1 VIDPGRELKRGI
13 LWFGSATL
21 LMRLLDLGA
30 TLVLL
35 QVLTRQEM
43 GLAALSWSVV
53 VVCEAFSGLGVGSAF
68 VQAREVSRREMD
80 SLFWFTSIV
89 GIGLALLT
97 AALADV
103 IAGFYGEPVLR
114 LRIVVSACKLMFVG
128 VAVVPLQRLARE
140 LRFRE
145 AGVAQTG
152 ATALEAITK
161 VALALSG
168 AGAWALVISN
178 AARGLFVLV
187 VVYALAPY
195 WPRLH
200 FKFGEVRS
208 FLAFGLRTMTSGAIF
223 HAYRNADYFFVGRYL
238 GLEVLGLYRVAFSL
252 AMTPLE
258 VGITVVN
265 RVTFPVYSRIAGDS
279 RMLADAFA
287 RSLRY
292 VLLLIG
298 PIVVLSFFAAED
310 VVAIVAHERWLPAVP
325 AIQVLCWAALLRGV
339 ALLFPPLF
347 QAAGRPEY
355 GVYDALLS
363 LGILVGGFLCMLELF
378 AHSLGMIAVCI
389 VWVAAYPLLLC
400 VDLLWARR
408 ATGLRGGRLVTTSL
422 PVLGGLVAMAAPL
435 TLVSLLR
442 SHGLG
447 PLAMLATIVGVGIV
461 AYGLYLRF
469 VLRLRWGDLRTGAVE
484 RQTQP

>member
-1 VIDPGRELKRGI
+1 
-13 LWFGSATL
+13 
-21 LMRLLDLGA
+21 
-30 TLVLL
+30 
-35 QVLTRQEM
+35 
-43 GLAALSWSVV
+43 
-53 VVCEAFSGLGVGSAF
+53 
-68 VQAREVSRREMD
+68 
-80 SLFWFTSIV
+80 
-89 GIGLALLT
+89 
-97 AALADV
+97 
-103 IAGFYGEPVLR
+103 
-114 LRIVVSACKLMFVG
+114 
-128 VAVVPLQRLARE
+128 
-140 LRFRE
+140 
-145 AGVAQTG
+145 
-152 ATALEAITK
+152 
-161 VALALSG
+161 
-168 AGAWALVISN
+168 
-178 AARGLFVLV
+178 
-187 VVYALAPY
+187 
-195 WPRLH
+195 
-200 FKFGEVRS
+200 
-208 FLAFGLRTMTSGAIF
+208 
-223 HAYRNADYFFVGRYL
+223 
-238 GLEVLGLYRVAFSL
+238 
-252 AMTPLE
+252 MTPLE